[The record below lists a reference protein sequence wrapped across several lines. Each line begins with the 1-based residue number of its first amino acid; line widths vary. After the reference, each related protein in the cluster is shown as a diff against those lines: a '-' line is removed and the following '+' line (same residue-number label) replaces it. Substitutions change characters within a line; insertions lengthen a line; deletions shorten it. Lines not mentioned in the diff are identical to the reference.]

1 MPDMQNNP
9 MTEIPTESPAYRI
22 SPMGIEFTG
31 EVSFQEWT
39 DLGKKLG
46 DAGRCLGFLIGD
58 WINYGEGKGPRF
70 YGAEEDENGQKK
82 NIYTPA
88 MKITGLDYNTLST
101 YAGVARKVKFSM
113 RVENLSFDHHRKVAP
128 LKTDEEKRKWLRI
141 ANEERKKQDDK
152 PMSARRLAKS
162 ILLGRVAKPEDMMVS
177 EVDRKRENMT
187 YYVTRI
193 VVLWGKFKRN
203 GVVTPDDTDTMLNLI
218 DELRPVL
225 NIVQELRQGI
235 DQAEGGGAAGSHID

>member
-88 MKITGLDYNTLST
+88 MKITGLDYNELAKFAS
-101 YAGVARKVKFSM
+101 VSRKVQFWL
-113 RVENLSFDHHRKVAP
+113 RRQNLGFEHHRKVAP
-128 LKTDEEKRKWLRI
+128 LKTDEEKKKWLQI
-141 ANEERKKQDDK
+141 AEQERNKQNDK

-235 DQAEGGGAAGSHID
+235 DQAEGGGVAGSHID